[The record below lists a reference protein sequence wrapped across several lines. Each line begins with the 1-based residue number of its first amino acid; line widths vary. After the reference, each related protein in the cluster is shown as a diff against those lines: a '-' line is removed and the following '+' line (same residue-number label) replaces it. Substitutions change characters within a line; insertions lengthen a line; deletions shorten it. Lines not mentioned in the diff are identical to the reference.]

1 LLSGGSG
8 HPVATM
14 YADTGR
20 RLATLSVCVPL
31 VATLGVAC
39 GGRSEPTTA
48 ECVKIVTESGEKSDQ
63 CLSVAP
69 DSERIDLA
77 THQEIFGPMRRVTA
91 RQLIRL
97 VAGVDVTDT
106 RRAGPRRTELG

>member
-77 THQEIFGPMRRVTA
+77 TPAMGQPPVVRIAAPDGDGAAAYGRHRAV
-91 RQLIRL
+91 L
-97 VAGVDVTDT
+97 VERFAT
-106 RRAGPRRTELG
+106 